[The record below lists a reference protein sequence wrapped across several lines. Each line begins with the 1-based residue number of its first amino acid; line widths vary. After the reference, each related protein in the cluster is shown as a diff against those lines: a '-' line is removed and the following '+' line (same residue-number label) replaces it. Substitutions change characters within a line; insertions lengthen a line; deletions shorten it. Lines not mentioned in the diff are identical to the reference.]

1 MHYETL
7 TRCDLTGKLILND
20 QPASR
25 LERVAAAVPATESP
39 YSLDERDDMD
49 WYFSGYEYERE
60 QPQQQQQVQQQQP
73 QRQYV
78 QQQQQQYQYRPAS
91 HARTI
96 SSNEPPRIPYIY
108 RDSSGF
114 YQTGGIDSR
123 SQTPLEAP
131 RPVSP
136 PLPPPPAYSESP
148 GLWPPYRG
156 PSNNTP
162 NQTRPRT
169 PLDRP
174 DSSGSHRGLLRDFF
188 GRSSSERS
196 RITEAS
202 SPKDRNDDWLTSV
215 KSKYERQFLLRRSKE
230 EEDRPP
236 TPPPKDLRPTP
247 AERAAKLRRDREWA
261 LQKETSRVDFASS
274 HRNPPPSPPPPKPQ
288 TKAKAHTKGEDFAHF
303 LSHAMID
310 PFKSSKSHNN
320 SKRRDSVD
328 SDLSFVDA
336 DASQGRQRCFGCP
349 YAAPVES
356 LRQGLCEVC
365 YQRRLEGIGDVQD
378 DDDDHREEAG
388 EDDNVSHSS
397 SRSSSPSRPRKV
409 NDERYMKISGSHTMR
424 RVRRTWYHDPGNP
437 FAFVD
442 EENDGDGLL
451 STTPYGSSPAKTES
465 SGFNLELR
473 GHFNRSAAATDSSG
487 FNFELENIAKQS
499 STPQS
504 HFGEEDVIQEDFVRR
519 QSSPDV
525 GMERFGDSLALP
537 LHAPKAQ
544 RTGTPALVR
553 SHSLKEAASFASN
566 PPPPEEGEYIPPRTF
581 WKKSAPPKDVQGA
594 TVRAGDATVTNHY
607 GWYDGILEEYH
618 TDPED
623 EVLDNHIVNNRRHVA

>member
-1 MHYETL
+1 MNNETL
-7 TRCDLTGKLILND
+7 ARCNVTGKLILND
-20 QPASR
+20 QPATR
-25 LERVAAAVPATESP
+25 LERVAVPATKSP

-49 WYFSGYEYERE
+49 WYFSGYERERE
-60 QPQQQQQVQQQQP
+60 QTTQQQQVQ

-78 QQQQQQYQYRPAS
+78 QQQQQQYQYQYRPAS
-91 HARTI
+91 HARTA
-96 SSNEPPRIPYIY
+96 SSNESPRIPYIY

-114 YQTGGIDSR
+114 YHTGGIDSR
-123 SQTPLEAP
+123 SQTPLEVP

-162 NQTRPRT
+162 NPAGPRT

-188 GRSSSERS
+188 GRTSSERS
-196 RITEAS
+196 RVPETTA
-202 SPKDRNDDWLTSV
+202 PKDRNDDWLTSV
-215 KSKYERQFLLRRSKE
+215 KSQYERQFRRSKE
-230 EEDRPP
+230 DDSDRPP
-236 TPPPKDLRPTP
+236 PPPPKDIRPTP
-247 AERAAKLRRDREWA
+247 AERSAKLRRDRERA
-261 LQKETSRVDFASS
+261 LQQKEISTSRQDFAS
-274 HRNPPPSPPPPKPQ
+274 RTPPPPPLPKPQ
-288 TKAKAHTKGEDFAHF
+288 TKVKAHTK
-303 LSHAMID
+303 
-310 PFKSSKSHNN
+310 
-320 SKRRDSVD
+320 
-328 SDLSFVDA
+328 DA

-365 YQRRLEGIGDVQD
+365 HQRRLEGIGDLQ
-378 DDDDHREEAG
+378 DDDDHREEAE
-388 EDDNVSHSS
+388 EDDAISHSS

-437 FAFVD
+437 FAFV
-442 EENDGDGLL
+442 EEGNEADGLL
-451 STTPYGSSPAKTES
+451 STTPYGSSPAQTES

-487 FNFELENIAKQS
+487 FNFELENLAKQS
-499 STPQS
+499 FTPQS
-504 HFGEEDVIQEDFVRR
+504 HFGDEDVIHEEMVRR

-525 GMERFGDSLALP
+525 GMERFGDSLGLP
-537 LHAPKAQ
+537 LHAPQAQ

-553 SHSLKEAASFASN
+553 SHSLKEAASFASST
-566 PPPPEEGEYIPPRTF
+566 PPPEEGEYIPPRTF
-581 WKKSAPPKDVQGA
+581 WKKGAASKDVQEA
-594 TVRAGDATVTNHY
+594 TIRVEDVAATNYY

-623 EVLDNHIVNNRRHVA
+623 DVLDDRIVNNNRHVT

>member
-1 MHYETL
+1 MNYESL
-7 TRCDLTGKLILND
+7 ARCDLTGKLILND

-25 LERVAAAVPATESP
+25 LERGAAAPPPAKASP
-39 YSLDERDDMD
+39 YSLDERNDMD

-60 QPQQQQQVQQQQP
+60 QPQQQQQQQP

-96 SSNEPPRIPYIY
+96 SSNESPRIPYIY

-114 YQTGGIDSR
+114 YHTGGIDSR
-123 SQTPLEAP
+123 SQTPFEAP
-131 RPVSP
+131 RPVS
-136 PLPPPPAYSESP
+136 PPPPAYSESP

-156 PSNNTP
+156 PFNNNL

-196 RITEAS
+196 RVPEAT
-202 SPKDRNDDWLTSV
+202 SPKYRDDDWLMSV
-215 KSKYERQFLLRRSKE
+215 KSQYERQFRRSKE
-230 EEDRPP
+230 EEDDCPP

-247 AERAAKLRRDREWA
+247 AERAAKLRRDRERA
-261 LQKETSRVDFASS
+261 LQKEKETSRQDFAPR
-274 HRNPPPSPPPPKPQ
+274 HPPPPPPPKSQ
-288 TKAKAHTKGEDFAHF
+288 TKAKTHTTTK
-303 LSHAMID
+303 
-310 PFKSSKSHNN
+310 
-320 SKRRDSVD
+320 
-328 SDLSFVDA
+328 DA

-365 YQRRLEGIGDVQD
+365 YQRRLEDLQ
-378 DDDDHREEAG
+378 DDDDHREEAE
-388 EDDNVSHSS
+388 EDDVSHSS

-442 EENDGDGLL
+442 EDNEADGLL
-451 STTPYGSSPAKTES
+451 PTTSYGSSPAKTES

-499 STPQS
+499 STPHS
-504 HFGEEDVIQEDFVRR
+504 HFADEDVIHEEMVRR

-525 GMERFGDSLALP
+525 GMERFGDSLGLP

-553 SHSLKEAASFASN
+553 CHSLKEAASFASST
-566 PPPPEEGEYIPPRTF
+566 PPPEEVEYIPPRTF
-581 WKKSAPPKDVQGA
+581 WKKSAASKDVREA
-594 TVRAGDATVTNHY
+594 TIRVGDATVTNHY
-607 GWYDGILEEYH
+607 GWYDGILQEYH
-618 TDPED
+618 TDPE
-623 EVLDNHIVNNRRHVA
+623 EAILDDHIVNNNRHVT